1 MVAKASQKTR
11 DMEKESQKENQR
23 ARMTPRESQRTTRK
37 EKAMLV
43 IDPKGKEKEKGTSVT
58 YVVAQGILLV
68 NAGNLR
74 YAM

>member
-1 MVAKASQKTR
+1 
-11 DMEKESQKENQR
+11 
-23 ARMTPRESQRTTRK
+23 
-37 EKAMLV
+37 MLV

-68 NAGNLR
+68 NAGSPR